1 MWGQNY
7 SNRQLLLKAGR
18 REIAILSTTSDFDN
32 RIFFLGPTTT
42 AGSSYLIPGGGV
54 YLNAGGI
61 DTSGVEFSATV
72 QMPGRTYCESLNV

>member
-1 MWGQNY
+1 MGGVSFPPAPQPGCF
-7 SNRQLLLKAGR
+7 LLFTWKDTPPVSR
-18 REIAILSTTSDFDN
+18 PRSTTS
-32 RIFFLGPTTT
+32 GYTST
-42 AGSSYLIPGGGV
+42 AGSSYLIPGGV